1 MVNLFRHNVPAA
13 TLLQLLIEAGL
24 FFCAVF
30 IAVKLHR
37 HAAML
42 TESAVLAPAVVFAV
56 LMVCVNGAFGLYR
69 RDQQLDFV
77 NFVAR
82 SIVAL
87 FVGFVVAYVAFGAL
101 PYGRIFQDVL
111 WFTVL
116 YALAGV
122 VLVHEVLLLP
132 LTRAV
137 FPHRILVVGTGPE
150 ARAVEQC
157 LADANQPNL
166 RVMGFYALEQ
176 SAAAAAVASHRIVSR
191 GWAIDE
197 TAWKLGVHEVVVAVR
212 EQRGGVLPLEQ
223 LLNCRVSGVRVTD
236 LGSFFERVR
245 GEVPIESLKASWL
258 IYGDGFRQG
267 LLRGLA
273 KRMLDLVTA
282 LILLVLA
289 APIMFL
295 TALAIVRESG
305 FPFIYRQERVGARGE
320 KFMLLKFRSMVPDA
334 ESNGEAQWA
343 AVGDAR
349 VTRVGRFLRRC
360 AHRRAAAAA
369 ERAERRDELRRPA
382 AGAPL
387 LRRGVDPEDPVL
399 RGAPQRQAGDHR
411 LGAGPVLLRRIGRG
425 RGQEAAVRSLLRQEP
440 HVRPRPADPARDGAG
455 CPLRG
460 GRAVT
465 APPREAAHPSPRAA

>member
-1 MVNLFRHNVPAA
+1 MVNLFRHNIPAA

-37 HAAML
+37 HAATL
-42 TESAVLAPAVVFAV
+42 TEPAVLAPAVVFAV
-56 LMVCVNGAFGLYR
+56 LMVCVNGVFGLYR

-87 FVGFVVAYVAFGAL
+87 FVGFVVAYVVFGAL
-101 PYGRIFQDVL
+101 PYGSIFQDVL
-111 WFTVL
+111 WFTAL
-116 YALAGV
+116 YALAGM

-137 FPHRILVVGTGPE
+137 FPHRILVVGTGAE

-166 RVMGFYALEQ
+166 KLMGFYALEQ
-176 SAAAAAVASHRIVSR
+176 SAAAAAVAPHRIVAR

-197 TAWKLGVHEVVVAVR
+197 TAWKLGVNEVVVAVR

-223 LLNCRVSGVRVTD
+223 LLSCRVSGVRVTD
-236 LGSFFERVR
+236 IGSFFERVR

-267 LLRGLA
+267 WSRGLV
-273 KRMLDLVTA
+273 KRTFDLAAA
-282 LILLVLA
+282 LFLLVLA
-289 APIMFL
+289 APIMGL
-295 TALAIVRESG
+295 AALAIALESG
-305 FPFIYRQERVGARGE
+305 FPVIYRQERMGARGRR
-320 KFMLLKFRSMVPDA
+320 FMLLKFRSMVRDA

-349 VTRVGRFLRRC
+349 VTRVGRVLRRT
-360 AHRRAAAAA
+360 RM
-369 ERAERRDELRRPA
+369 DELPQLLNVLKGEMSFVGPRPER
-382 AGAPL
+382 PCFVEKL
-387 LRRGVDPEDPVL
+387 TEKIPFY
-399 RGAPQRQAGDHR
+399 
-411 LGAGPVLLRRIGRG
+411 
-425 RGQEAAVRSLLRQEP
+425 AVRHSVKPGITGWAQVRCSYGASVEDAVRKLQFDLYYVKNHTFVLDLLILFET
-440 HVRPRPADPARDGAG
+440 VRVVLSGEGAR
-455 CPLRG
+455 
-460 GRAVT
+460 
-465 APPREAAHPSPRAA
+465 